1 MKNIRLVNVNTTAF
15 SEEDFSIITNLTEKE
30 IIKVIEPM
38 VLSERNGGDE
48 YDNETLVGAL
58 EKKYPKNFIKMVV
71 DADYI
76 TI

>member
-15 SEEDFSIITNLTEKE
+15 SEEDFSLITDLSDDE
-30 IIKVIEPM
+30 IEKVIEPL
-38 VLSERNGGDE
+38 VLAEREGDGE
-48 YDNETLVGAL
+48 YDNDELVSAL
-58 EKKYPKNFIKMVV
+58 ELEYPKNYIQMVV